1 MIKLRVQ
8 GNHICAGTRTIG
20 HVQGDYIY
28 SCNNLPIVH
37 VKGNYFYGGNDL
49 PVGHIQGNY
58 IYGGNNSPVGTMAK
72 AQSLIDGGKEYPK
85 NILAAIYLL
94 FRK

>member
-8 GNHICAGTRTIG
+8 GNRICSGSRTVG

-28 SCNNLPIVH
+28 RCNNLPIVH
-37 VKGNYFYGGNDL
+37 VKGNYFYGGNAL
-49 PVGHIQGNY
+49 PVGRIQGSC
-58 IYGGNNSPVGTMAK
+58 IYGGDNSPVGTMAN
-72 AQSLIDGGKEYPK
+72 AQRLIDGGKKYPK
-85 NILAAIYLL
+85 NILAAIYML